1 MYTGDMNAALRKH
14 RFIPLPGEL
23 QALFDAVSSNFKLAG
38 SAKTENQEST
48 ELIAGFQQF
57 LSIQKQLEMANGSAD
72 PDISST
78 EITELGEFGLGLINH
93 LGEVARE
100 QKLVETNIALAAIT
114 IGVADWIMTNHGRI
128 VILEPV
134 VDAIAAEANA
144 TSDHRTLA
152 NMADFMGR
160 VAASCTDVIK
170 HDLGVENPRRPWR
183 LLQVN
188 RGITATRSHSRQTMI
203 RVFDDLVMAI
213 PHEAP
218 AFFTEG
224 MREMDSQNYPD
235 FIREV
240 MHEYYEKHS
249 HPRGH

>member
-1 MYTGDMNAALRKH
+1 MNAALRKH

-93 LGEVARE
+93 LGEVGRE

-114 IGVADWIMTNHGRI
+114 IGVAD
-128 VILEPV
+128 
-134 VDAIAAEANA
+134 
-144 TSDHRTLA
+144 
-152 NMADFMGR
+152 
-160 VAASCTDVIK
+160 
-170 HDLGVENPRRPWR
+170 
-183 LLQVN
+183 
-188 RGITATRSHSRQTMI
+188 
-203 RVFDDLVMAI
+203 
-213 PHEAP
+213 
-218 AFFTEG
+218 
-224 MREMDSQNYPD
+224 
-235 FIREV
+235 
-240 MHEYYEKHS
+240 
-249 HPRGH
+249 